1 MGSLEGKVAFITG
14 AARGQ
19 GRNHAIRLAERG
31 VDIIALDVNASIGTV
46 PYPGPDADDL
56 AETVRAV
63 EACGRR
69 IVAAQA
75 DVRDAAAVKAV
86 ADEGF
91 EAFGRI
97 DIVVPNAGI
106 ASVAAA
112 GDLTQE
118 IWDDMIGINLSGVW
132 HTVSAALPHVRAGA
146 RGGSIVLI
154 GSVASHKA
162 VPNLTHYVAAKH
174 GVIGMT
180 KTLALE
186 LGPENIRVN
195 ALSPTNVDTP
205 MVQNEFIRKL
215 FLPDIESPTRADC
228 EQPDSAYVLAN
239 AIPVPWIDV
248 EDVTNALL
256 FLVSDEARYI
266 TGVALPIDAGFLLK

>member
-1 MGSLEGKVAFITG
+1 MSTLEGKVAFITG

-31 VDIIALDVNASIGTV
+31 VDIIALDINRSITTV
-46 PYPGPDADDL
+46 PYPGPGPDDL
-56 AETVRAV
+56 AETVRQV
-63 EACGRR
+63 EALGRR
-69 IVAAQA
+69 IVAREA

-86 ADEGF
+86 VDEGVA
-91 EAFGRI
+91 ELGRL

-112 GDLTQE
+112 GELTQK
-118 IWDDMIGINLSGVW
+118 IWDDMIGINLSGAW
-132 HTVSAALPHVRAGA
+132 HAISAALPHVRAGG

-154 GSVASHKA
+154 GSVASHKGI
-162 VPNLTHYVAAKH
+162 PNLTHYVAAKH
-174 GVIGMT
+174 GVVGIG

-195 ALSPTNVDTP
+195 VLSPTNVDTD

-215 FLPDIESPTRADC
+215 FLPDIESPTREDC

-239 AIPVPWIDV
+239 AIPVPWIDS

>member
-1 MGSLEGKVAFITG
+1 VAFITG

-19 GRNHAIRLAERG
+19 GRNHAVRLAERG
-31 VDIIALDVNASIGTV
+31 VDIIALDINRSIGTV
-46 PYPGPDADDL
+46 PYAGPGPEEL
-56 AETVRAV
+56 AETVAQV
-63 EACGRR
+63 EALGRR
-69 IVAAQA
+69 IFARDA

-86 ADEGF
+86 VDEGVA
-91 EAFGRI
+91 EFGRL

-112 GDLTQE
+112 GELAED
-118 IWDDMIGINLSGVW
+118 IWNDMIGINLSGAW
-132 HTVSAALPHVRAGA
+132 HAVSAALPHVRAGG

-174 GVIGMT
+174 GVIGVM

-195 ALSPTNVDTP
+195 AISPTNVDTP
-205 MVQNEFIRKL
+205 MVQNEFIMKL
-215 FLPDIESPTRADC
+215 FLPEIESPTRADA
-228 EQPDSAYVLAN
+228 EDPDSAYVLAN
-239 AIPVPWIDV
+239 AIPVPWIEV

-256 FLVSDEARYI
+256 FLVSDAARYI
-266 TGVALPIDAGFLLK
+266 TGVALPVDAGFLLK